1 MRRSLVI
8 ANWKM
13 NGSADFIDQ
22 WTNVFTTF
30 SPVSTELAVC
40 PPFVYIR
47 YLQQKFLTSA
57 LDINVGA
64 QDCSVHESG
73 AFTGEVSAGMLADVK
88 CPWVIV
94 GHSERRQYHGESNE
108 IVAAKAK
115 IAIEHGLRPIVCVG
129 ETLEERESGR
139 TSDVVIGQLNAVL
152 DAVGPEALVTGAVAY
167 EPVWAIG
174 TGKTATPQQAQL
186 VHAELRDSVESRD
199 SQAAS
204 ALRIIYGGSVKPS
217 NAAELFAC
225 NDIDGALQFVSD
237 LLEPEII
244 KLRFWGKEGD
254 DYCVDENGLFY
265 LTEEQEKRWMT
276 SEEKR
281 KHFCFYSYFPRVEGR
296 LSDGINAFSL
306 EYQTTEFYKNQPE
319 DIQECFSA
327 YGVTNY
333 VDMIGNN
340 EAPGAW
346 YPMYSYTTSLS
357 ANSPAGQ
364 VRDRMDAV
372 KHKWL
377 PQVIM
382 AEDFETAWEQYMKAY
397 DSCNPEIYY
406 QMLQLEVEKR
416 VKG

>member
-13 NGSADFIDQ
+13 NGSVDFIDQ

-57 LDINVGA
+57 LDINAGA

-94 GHSERRQYHGESNE
+94 GHSERRQYHGETNE

-152 DAVGPEALVTGAVAY
+152 DAIGPEALVTGAVAY

-174 TGKTATPQQAQL
+174 TGKTATAEQANETIGFIRKT
-186 VHAELRDSVESRD
+186 VGEMFCEKC
-199 SQAAS
+199 AAK
-204 ALRIIYGGSVKPS
+204 LRIQYGGSM
-217 NAAELFAC
+217 NAGNCKELMAMPE
-225 NDIDGALQFVSD
+225 IDG
-237 LLEPEII
+237 
-244 KLRFWGKEGD
+244 
-254 DYCVDENGLFY
+254 GLI
-265 LTEEQEKRWMT
+265 
-276 SEEKR
+276 
-281 KHFCFYSYFPRVEGR
+281 G
-296 LSDGINAFSL
+296 GASL
-306 EYQTTEFYKNQPE
+306 KAPDFAA
-319 DIQECFSA
+319 I
-327 YGVTNY
+327 VNY
-333 VDMIGNN
+333 D
-340 EAPGAW
+340 
-346 YPMYSYTTSLS
+346 
-357 ANSPAGQ
+357 
-364 VRDRMDAV
+364 
-372 KHKWL
+372 K
-377 PQVIM
+377 
-382 AEDFETAWEQYMKAY
+382 
-397 DSCNPEIYY
+397 
-406 QMLQLEVEKR
+406 
-416 VKG
+416 

>member
-13 NGSADFIDQ
+13 NGSVDFIDQ

-30 SPVSTELAVC
+30 SPVNTELAVC

-73 AFTGEVSAGMLADVK
+73 AFTGEMSAGMLADVK

-94 GHSERRQYHGESNE
+94 GHSERRQYHGETNE

-152 DAVGPEALVTGAVAY
+152 DAIGPETLVTGAVAY

-204 ALRIIYGGSVKPS
+204 ALRIIYGGPS
-217 NAAELFAC
+217 SRPMRQSFLPAMTLTEDWSAEL
-225 NDIDGALQFVSD
+225 L
-237 LLEPEII
+237 
-244 KLRFWGKEGD
+244 
-254 DYCVDENGLFY
+254 
-265 LTEEQEKRWMT
+265 
-276 SEEKR
+276 
-281 KHFCFYSYFPRVEGR
+281 
-296 LSDGINAFSL
+296 
-306 EYQTTEFYKNQPE
+306 
-319 DIQECFSA
+319 
-327 YGVTNY
+327 
-333 VDMIGNN
+333 
-340 EAPGAW
+340 
-346 YPMYSYTTSLS
+346 
-357 ANSPAGQ
+357 
-364 VRDRMDAV
+364 
-372 KHKWL
+372 
-377 PQVIM
+377 
-382 AEDFETAWEQYMKAY
+382 
-397 DSCNPEIYY
+397 
-406 QMLQLEVEKR
+406 
-416 VKG
+416 

>member
-1 MRRSLVI
+1 MDERLH
-8 ANWKM
+8 N
-13 NGSADFIDQ
+13 
-22 WTNVFTTF
+22 F
-30 SPVSTELAVC
+30 SPVNTELAVC

-94 GHSERRQYHGESNE
+94 GHSERRQYHGETNE

-152 DAVGPEALVTGAVAY
+152 DVIGPEALVTGAVAY
-167 EPVWAIG
+167 EPIWAIG

-225 NDIDGALQFVSD
+225 NDIDG
-237 LLEPEII
+237 
-244 KLRFWGKEGD
+244 
-254 DYCVDENGLFY
+254 GLVGGASLKAADFY
-265 LTEEQEKRWMT
+265 AIAQAA
-276 SEEKR
+276 S
-281 KHFCFYSYFPRVEGR
+281 
-296 LSDGINAFSL
+296 GIGL
-306 EYQTTEFYKNQPE
+306 
-319 DIQECFSA
+319 I
-327 YGVTNY
+327 
-333 VDMIGNN
+333 
-340 EAPGAW
+340 
-346 YPMYSYTTSLS
+346 
-357 ANSPAGQ
+357 
-364 VRDRMDAV
+364 
-372 KHKWL
+372 
-377 PQVIM
+377 
-382 AEDFETAWEQYMKAY
+382 
-397 DSCNPEIYY
+397 
-406 QMLQLEVEKR
+406 
-416 VKG
+416 

>member
-13 NGSADFIDQ
+13 NGSVDFIDQ

-30 SPVSTELAVC
+30 SPVNTELAVC

-94 GHSERRQYHGESNE
+94 GHSERRQYHGETNE

-139 TSDVVIGQLNAVL
+139 TSDVVIGQPNAVL
-152 DAVGPEALVTGAVAY
+152 DVIGPEALVTGAVAY
-167 EPVWAIG
+167 EPIWAIG

-225 NDIDGALQFVSD
+225 NDIDG
-237 LLEPEII
+237 
-244 KLRFWGKEGD
+244 
-254 DYCVDENGLFY
+254 GLVGGASLKAADFY
-265 LTEEQEKRWMT
+265 AIAQAA
-276 SEEKR
+276 S
-281 KHFCFYSYFPRVEGR
+281 
-296 LSDGINAFSL
+296 GIGL
-306 EYQTTEFYKNQPE
+306 
-319 DIQECFSA
+319 I
-327 YGVTNY
+327 
-333 VDMIGNN
+333 
-340 EAPGAW
+340 
-346 YPMYSYTTSLS
+346 
-357 ANSPAGQ
+357 
-364 VRDRMDAV
+364 
-372 KHKWL
+372 
-377 PQVIM
+377 
-382 AEDFETAWEQYMKAY
+382 
-397 DSCNPEIYY
+397 
-406 QMLQLEVEKR
+406 
-416 VKG
+416 

>member
-13 NGSADFIDQ
+13 NGSVDFIDQ

-30 SPVSTELAVC
+30 SPVNTELAVC

-94 GHSERRQYHGESNE
+94 GHSERRQYHGETNE

-152 DAVGPEALVTGAVAY
+152 DVIGPEALVTGAVAY
-167 EPVWAIG
+167 EPIWAIG